1 MTVTIEAEGGVPRDV
16 LHHALDE
23 LAARDRQLAA
33 AIRRVGKPEPRH
45 RRPGFQTLLRV
56 IVGQQLSTKAAA
68 AIWDRLVAL
77 SGTDD
82 EAGLSADWVLAQDDA
97 ALRGAGLSR
106 PKVRYARALATDL
119 AEGRLDL
126 AALGRLPTEE
136 AIQHLTQVKGF
147 GRWSAE
153 VYLLFAH
160 ARADLFPADDLG
172 IQAGLQLLRELPE
185 RPKPQAARAE
195 VEHWAPWR
203 GCGAIFLWHYY
214 GRTTLEGRSEQ
225 PSKQRKQR
233 A

>member
-1 MTVTIEAEGGVPRDV
+1 MTVKVEAEGGVPRDV
-16 LHHALDE
+16 LHDALDE
-23 LAARDRQLAA
+23 LAARDRQLAD
-33 AIRRVGKPEPRH
+33 AIGRVGKPEPRTQ
-45 RRPGFQTLLRV
+45 RPGFPTLLRV

-68 AIWDRLVAL
+68 SIWERVVAL
-77 SGTDD
+77 SGSDD
-82 EAGLSADWVLAQDDA
+82 VAALTADWVLAQDDA

-106 PKVRYARALATDL
+106 PKVRYARALASDL
-119 AEGRLDL
+119 IAGRLDL
-126 AALGRLPTEE
+126 AALGTLPEEE
-136 AIQHLTQVKGF
+136 AIRHLTQVKGF

-172 IQAGLQLLRELPE
+172 VQAGLQMLRGLPE
-185 RPKPQAARAE
+185 RPKPKAARAL

-214 GRTTLEGRSEQ
+214 GRTTMEDRSEHR
-225 PSKQRKQR
+225 SEKRKQS